1 MNVETLAHLERIMD
15 AKIKL
20 ANAKHSVLI
29 SPESDKLNKII
40 EESRQVLLNST
51 MPEPIKDCPEMD
63 ATDFAHPAWWRG
75 HEHTVNALCQKIN
88 QILDG
93 QDDGKGI
100 SSEPWE
106 SVRRK
111 LLDIMRL
118 RHSRHPMN

>member
-1 MNVETLAHLERIMD
+1 MNAETLTHLERIMD
-15 AKIKL
+15 AKIRSSQ
-20 ANAKHSVLI
+20 NITNGSVVLI
-29 SPESDKLNKII
+29 DNKII
-40 EESRQVLLNST
+40 EESRQILLNST
-51 MPEPIKDCPEMD
+51 MLEPIKDCPEMD
-63 ATDFAHPAWWRG
+63 ATNFAHPAWWRG
-75 HEHTVNALCQKIN
+75 HEHTINVLCQKIN

-118 RHSRHPMN
+118 RHLRHPMN